1 MEQAG
6 RQEEINGDTPPL
18 SCTMPT
24 TRAGLQEAFNGD
36 TPDKNRR
43 KAFSKGSLRAYF
55 LDKLLPPLMTTAREN
70 YIRPEQS
77 GILQTAGSL
86 IKNRILNKALRADFR
101 PRI

>member
-1 MEQAG
+1 
-6 RQEEINGDTPPL
+6 
-18 SCTMPT
+18 MPT
-24 TRAGLQEAFNGD
+24 TRTGLQEAFNGD

-43 KAFSKGSLRAYF
+43 KALIWQRLPAGADF
-55 LDKLLPPLMTTAREN
+55 LDKMLPPLMTTAREN
-70 YIRPEQS
+70 YIRAEQS